1 MFFYFFFVSLPQQT
15 ADDMNETAFSGFLSG
30 FATAYF
36 SLHAYQL
43 LRRENCSRLQK
54 VVAVIFVQWAL
65 FNLKDFILTFPDYSN
80 STVQDC
86 LTLIDG
92 TALIGYTCFIY
103 ELIHPRW
110 ATWHKALL
118 MLMAYVPFIV
128 LYILWSDSMVIRCYM
143 VCLFVAGTIIFLL
156 WLWRARQYAMY
167 IRENYSN
174 IDEIDIFWLGV
185 VAVFFVVCQLIWVV
199 ISIVRHPLTD
209 CLYYLSS
216 IILWQI
222 TLEHILHQQPVKIEP
237 AQQMGMIETK
247 DYAFADAF
255 PVIMEQEKPYLNPN
269 LTIKDLAKYLGTNRT
284 YLSSYFAHVLHT
296 TFYDYVNSL
305 RIEKKTLPLMEEH
318 PEYTL
323 ERIASESG
331 FLSIS
336 TFRRSFQKL
345 KGVTPS
351 EYRKIN
357 KL

>member
-1 MFFYFFFVSLPQQT
+1 MEDIFIVSLRQQIT
-15 ADDMNETAFSGFLSG
+15 QRFMNEIAFSGFLSG

-36 SLHAYQL
+36 ALHAYQL
-43 LRRENCSRLQK
+43 FRRKNSSRLQM

-174 IDEIDIFWLGV
+174 IDEIDISWLGV
-185 VAVFFVVCQLIWVV
+185 VAVFFVGCQLIWVV

-222 TLEHILHQQPVKIEP
+222 TLEHI
-237 AQQMGMIETK
+237 
-247 DYAFADAF
+247 
-255 PVIMEQEKPYLNPN
+255 
-269 LTIKDLAKYLGTNRT
+269 
-284 YLSSYFAHVLHT
+284 LHT

-331 FLSIS
+331 FQSIS